1 VIRWQ
6 LHLMWPLLAALLTL
20 GAFALYVFTHSAR
33 LYRLKLVLIP
43 ALMGTMA
50 FSFPWL
56 ASRMGY
62 GYPEGLPDRFE
73 YVSHRLVL
81 EEHRKAWIDVM
92 VVSRKP
98 LERDARL
105 HRMPWSDALE
115 KALKKAQQMQQGGG
129 EVQMERRGDSDEYP
143 DWMPRRVVPS
153 EVMPKEPP
161 RNAPGRPAPS
171 PSPDASDLLRPQGP
185 SI

>member
-6 LHLMWPLLAALLTL
+6 LNLLWPLLAALLTL
-20 GAFALYVFTHSAR
+20 GAFALYVFTHTAR

-73 YVSHRLVL
+73 YVAHKLVL
-81 EEHRKAWIDVM
+81 EKHRKAWIDVM
-92 VVSRKP
+92 VVSLKP

-105 HRMPWSDALE
+105 HRMPWSEALE

-129 EVQMERRGDSDEYP
+129 EIRMERRGNTDEYP
-143 DWMPRRVVPS
+143 DWMPRRVVPG
-153 EVMPKEPP
+153 EAMPKDPPQSPP
-161 RNAPGRPAPS
+161 RRTMPNQP
-171 PSPDASDLLRPQGP
+171 PDATDLLRPQGP